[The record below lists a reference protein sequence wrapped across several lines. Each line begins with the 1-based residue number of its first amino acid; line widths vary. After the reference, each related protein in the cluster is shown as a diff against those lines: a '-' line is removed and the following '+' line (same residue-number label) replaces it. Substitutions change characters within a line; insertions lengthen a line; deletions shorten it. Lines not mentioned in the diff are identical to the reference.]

1 MSRQSMGREMMGR
14 ALKMRR
20 EVHEKVRR
28 GECEGTGH
36 QPQCEGCRLALWCTE
51 LRHTL
56 KYL

>member
-1 MSRQSMGREMMGR
+1 MTREMMDR
-14 ALKMRR
+14 ALEMRR

-36 QPQCEGCRLALWCTE
+36 NAQCEGCRLALWCTE

-56 KYL
+56 KFL